1 MDFAEQVKAQ
11 VDIVQTVSE
20 YGVRLR
26 KMGPRYIG
34 LCPFHTEK
42 TPSFNVNPSIGIYKC
57 FGCGVGGDVI
67 KFVQEIETLTFW
79 EALKALAERN
89 AIPIPQRRDR
99 GPDPDTELRAAIFE
113 MHEQAALWYAQNL
126 FGAPGA
132 GVRDYLTKRG
142 LTGSIAQQFLLGY
155 SENAWD
161 ALLKRFG
168 SRYSPQQLEA
178 SGLFGKRED
187 GGFYDK
193 FRGRL
198 MFPIHNESGKV
209 IGFGGRALRPEDEPK
224 YLNSPETPIYKK
236 SLVLYNLHRAKDTMK
251 KSDRTVLVEGY
262 MDVIGVFAAG
272 IRNVVASCGTALTS
286 MQVRSMKR
294 FSHNVV
300 VNFDP
305 DNAGANATEKS
316 VEMILREGMH
326 MRVLELEGGLD
337 PDEFIKERG
346 ADAYAERLDASSNY
360 FIWLADRARRKFGG
374 GSAEARMQGY
384 EALLLPAIRRIE
396 DQLERASVAT
406 EVAGYLGLDR
416 NLVLS
421 EFRKM
426 PGQRRQPPQAKPA
439 VEEPAV
445 PVRERMLLRSL
456 IQEPEIRP
464 VLLPRLAG
472 LSVVRSFV
480 TWPLLDEICALM
492 EENPDFAYAALEERL
507 DDQRKTLMSGALFAD
522 HSSEVLSSSQ
532 AEVFINQLEGEERE
546 AQFRDLHRRIQT
558 AERSGNLHEAMA
570 LMQQAEELKRQNRQ
584 ISG

>member
-11 VDIVQTVSE
+11 VDIVQTVSD

-26 KMGPRYIG
+26 KMGARYLG

-99 GPDPDTELRAAIFE
+99 GPDPDTDLRAAIFE
-113 MHEQAALWYAQNL
+113 MHERAAVWYAQNL

-132 GVRDYLTKRG
+132 GVREYLTKRG

-155 SENAWD
+155 SENSWD
-161 ALLKRFG
+161 GLLKQFG
-168 SRYSPQQLEA
+168 NRYSPQQVEA
-178 SGLFGKRED
+178 SGLFGKRDD

-198 MFPIHNESGKV
+198 MFPIHNESGK
-209 IGFGGRALRPEDEPK
+209 IIAFGGRALRPEDEPK

-262 MDVIGVFAAG
+262 MDVIGVFGAG

-294 FSHNVV
+294 FSPNVV

-316 VEMILREGMH
+316 VEMILKEGMH

-346 ADAYAERLDASSNY
+346 ADTYLARLDSSTNY

-374 GSAEARMQGY
+374 ASAESRMQGY
-384 EALLLPAIRRIE
+384 ETLLLPAIKRI
-396 DQLERASVAT
+396 DDPLERASVAS

-416 NLVLS
+416 NLVLN
-421 EFRKM
+421 EFRKI
-426 PGQRRQPPQAKPA
+426 PGQRRQVTNHKAA
-439 VEEPAV
+439 AEENAI
-445 PVRERMLLRSL
+445 PVRERVLLRSL

-464 VLLPRLAG
+464 LLLPRLAG
-472 LSVVRSFV
+472 FAVVRSFV
-480 TWPLLDEICALM
+480 TWPVLDEICALM

-507 DDQRKTLMSGALFAD
+507 DEERKTLMSGAIFAD
-522 HSSEVLSSSQ
+522 HSSELLSTSQ
-532 AEVFINQLEGEERE
+532 AEVFMTQVESEERE
-546 AQFRDLHRRIQT
+546 AQFRDLRRKIQV
-558 AERSGNLHEAMA
+558 AERSGNLQEAMA
-570 LMQQAEELKRQNRQ
+570 LMQQAEELKRQNRHVA
-584 ISG
+584 G